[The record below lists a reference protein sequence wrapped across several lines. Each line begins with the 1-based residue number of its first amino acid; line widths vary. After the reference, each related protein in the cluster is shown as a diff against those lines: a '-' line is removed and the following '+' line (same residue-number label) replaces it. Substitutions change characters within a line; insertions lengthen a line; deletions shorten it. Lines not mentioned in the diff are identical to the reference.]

1 MYCTLCSRQVCSRNH
16 GCGSY
21 RSKFLP
27 MCTLANVQHLSVH
40 TLVESDPY
48 PMAGCDAMVSS
59 PWCTDGSTGV
69 HHFNRYLVIRVHICR
84 LDNLAISP
92 IILCVQKGVES
103 IYCEAKTVQQWLCSN
118 DLVDGTC
125 LETVCVPPLNFHF
138 APWLILGVLLSFFPL
153 LLKNRTVLGVC
164 VHDAYLFC

>member
-27 MCTLANVQHLSVH
+27 MCTLANVRHLSVH

-48 PMAGCDAMVSS
+48 PLAGCDAMVSS

-92 IILCVQKGVES
+92 IILCVQGGGV
-103 IYCEAKTVQQWLCSN
+103 YLLWGKNYAAMTMQQWLCSN
-118 DLVDGTC
+118 DLVDCTC
-125 LETVCVPPLNFHF
+125 LETVCFPSPNFHF
-138 APWLILGVLLSFFPL
+138 APWLILRVLLSFFHFC
-153 LLKNRTVLGVC
+153 LKTEQ
-164 VHDAYLFC
+164 Y